1 MANISSGD
9 GVAKT
14 VETSTKAVEQSSASS
29 SASDRPDA
37 KFSDL
42 AEKPIERV
50 IDIAKEKAA
59 DPKSIRDAETP
70 VAKGRMG
77 HAIQI
82 LTNSL
87 STSLMNITSLE
98 DFEDNYADDNKY
110 RDRLENNFGL
120 RKGPMECLI
129 GTLANITEFREF
141 LEEAHHARNPTAGS
155 GYLSALGQNTTK
167 EGVEGVAASNAVAL
181 VGVPKHYETALR
193 PGIGAGELVGFSLPI
208 FALSSSF
215 QQRATYSGQ
224 DFHGSENSLSPQA
237 IRHYGVT

>member
-42 AEKPIERV
+42 
-50 IDIAKEKAA
+50 AKEKAA

-224 DFHGSENSLSPQA
+224 DFHGSKNSLSPQA